1 MVPSGKFVFEGLRLG
16 ALCAGFVLAAAC
28 GGSSSE
34 DSGSGGSSSGGAA
47 GTPGGGGTG
56 AVSGGGTGNTTS
68 GGSAGVAS
76 GGVSGGGAGGTG
88 GSTACHADKYDG
100 LVYVNY
106 EQFSPKMNSTC
117 SGTNHQDIQSPEKL
131 VFLGDSITVGTFP
144 TPANQVYRQ
153 LLTNLAKAQWPSI
166 EVQSCAVN
174 GAQTDDFFAG
184 DKQISKCFP
193 ASETKK
199 TLVVIT
205 MGGNDI
211 AGMAKD
217 KLSAAAASA
226 EADTILA
233 NMKQAVDWLKDPTN
247 FPNGSWVVF
256 ANIYEYTDLT
266 ANLSSCP
273 TGTLAGLTGEWIA
286 GTATLVK
293 LREGYMKIAVDAKA
307 DMIFLGEHFCGHGYN
322 FADSKNQ
329 CYIPN
334 SSNWF
339 DLTCIHPT
347 PAGHKEVADLFWKT
361 ISE

>member
-1 MVPSGKFVFEGLRLG
+1 MVPMEKLVFDRLRWTAVVSGLL
-16 ALCAGFVLAAAC
+16 LAVAC

-34 DSGSGGSSSGGAA
+34 DNPSSGGASGA
-47 GTPGGGGTG
+47 GGSGTGGGGT
-56 AVSGGGTGNTTS
+56 SGGGT
-68 GGSAGVAS
+68 
-76 GGVSGGGAGGTG
+76 SGGGAGGNAGAPGGGGASTG
-88 GSTACHADKYDG
+88 GAPGECHADKYDG

-106 EQFSPKMNSTC
+106 EQFGAKNNSTC
-117 SGTNHQDIQSPEKL
+117 SGTNIQDIQDPEKL

-144 TPANQVYRQ
+144 TPANQVYRK
-153 LLTNLAKAQWPSI
+153 LLTDKATAKWPSI
-166 EVQSCAVN
+166 EVASCAVN

-184 DKQISKCFP
+184 DNQIPKCFP
-193 ASETKK
+193 GPESKK
-199 TLVVIT
+199 TLVIIT

-211 AGMAKD
+211 AAMAKD
-217 KLSAAAASA
+217 KMSASAASA
-226 EADTILA
+226 EADKVLA
-233 NMKQAVDWLKDPTN
+233 NMKKAVDWLKDPTN

-273 TGTLAGLTGEWIA
+273 TGGLAGLSGEWIA

-322 FADSKNQ
+322 YADPKQQ

-347 PAGHKEVADLFWKT
+347 PEGHKQVTDLFWNT
-361 ISE
+361 ITE

>member
-1 MVPSGKFVFEGLRLG
+1 MVPVEKLVFDRLG
-16 ALCAGFVLAAAC
+16 LGIACAGLLIAVAC

-34 DSGSGGSSSGGAA
+34 DKPSSGGSGGSGGTTASGGASGAGAVSSGGAGGTTTSGGGSAGTASGGAA
-47 GTPGGGGTG
+47 GGMCYPE
-56 AVSGGGTGNTTS
+56 V
-68 GGSAGVAS
+68 
-76 GGVSGGGAGGTG
+76 
-88 GSTACHADKYDG
+88 YDG

-106 EQFSPKMNSTC
+106 EQFSPKLNSSC
-117 SGTNHQDIQSPEKL
+117 AGTNHQDIQNPEKL

-144 TPANQVYRQ
+144 TPANQVYRA

-166 EVQSCAVN
+166 EVTSCAVN

-184 DKQISKCFP
+184 DKQIPKCFP
-193 ASETKK
+193 AAEQKK

-217 KLSAAAASA
+217 KLSASAASA
-226 EADTILA
+226 EADKVLA
-233 NMKQAVDWLKDPTN
+233 NMKQAVEWLKDPTN

-266 ANLSSCP
+266 ANLGSCP
-273 TGTLAGLTGEWIA
+273 TGNLIGLTGEWIA
-286 GTATLVK
+286 GTAMLVK
-293 LREGYMKIAVDAKA
+293 LREGYMKIAVDAQA

-322 FADSKNQ
+322 YADTKQQ

-347 PAGHKEVADLFWKT
+347 PEGHKQVADLFWKT
-361 ISE
+361 ITE

>member
-1 MVPSGKFVFEGLRLG
+1 MVPLEKLVFNRLG
-16 ALCAGFVLAAAC
+16 LGIACAGLFVAVAC

-34 DSGSGGSSSGGAA
+34 DKPSSGGSGGAAGGGGASGSGAVSSGGSGGTTSSGGSAGSASGGAA
-47 GTPGGGGTG
+47 GTSGVCYPG
-56 AVSGGGTGNTTS
+56 V
-68 GGSAGVAS
+68 
-76 GGVSGGGAGGTG
+76 
-88 GSTACHADKYDG
+88 YDG

-106 EQFSPKMNSTC
+106 EQFSPKLNGSC
-117 SGTNHQDIQSPEKL
+117 AGTNHQDIQNPEKL

-144 TPANQVYRQ
+144 TPANQVYRT

-166 EVQSCAVN
+166 EVASCAVN

-184 DKQISKCFP
+184 DNQIPKCFP
-193 ASETKK
+193 AAEQKK

-211 AGMAKD
+211 AAMAKD
-217 KLSAAAASA
+217 KLSASAASV
-226 EADTILA
+226 EADKVLA
-233 NMKQAVDWLKDPTN
+233 NMKQAVEWLKDPTN

-266 ANLSSCP
+266 ADLGSCP
-273 TGTLAGLTGEWIA
+273 TGNLIGLTGEWIA
-286 GTATLVK
+286 GTAMLVK
-293 LREGYMKIAVDAKA
+293 LREGYMKIAVDAQA
-307 DMIFLGEHFCGHGYN
+307 DMIFLGEHFCGHGYK
-322 FADSKNQ
+322 FADTKQQ

-347 PAGHKEVADLFWKT
+347 PEGHKQVADLFWKT
-361 ISE
+361 IAE